1 MLRSVKKLE
10 GLAMGATDG
19 PIGKVTDLYFDDEAW
34 VIRYVVVDTSSWL
47 GGRKVLISP
56 YSMKQPDWTG
66 ETLPVS
72 VTKDQV
78 RNSPGIDSHKP
89 ISRQYEESYL
99 KYYGYPL
106 YWGGEG
112 LWGTSNYPGTL
123 PMGMIAEPQ
132 RVHDGYLRPPSK
144 GGTGADPHLRSCQ
157 TVTGYHI
164 RARDGEIGHVQ
175 GFLVD
180 DSSWSL
186 RYLIVNTSNWWIGH
200 QVLVSPEWI
209 KDVDWAESVVTI
221 DLDRQSIKESP
232 TYDADAPLARE
243 AEGALYTH
251 YNRDNYWLD
260 PKSRAAA

>member
-1 MLRSVKKLE
+1 MLRSVQKLT
-10 GLAMGATDG
+10 GLAIGATDG
-19 PIGKVTDLYFDDEAW
+19 LIGKVTDLYFDDQSW
-34 VIRYVVVDTSSWL
+34 VIRYAVVDTTGWL

-56 YSMKQPDWTG
+56 YSMRQPDWAG

-72 VTKDQV
+72 VTREQV

-99 KYYGYPL
+99 GYYGYPF
-106 YWGGEG
+106 YWGGVG
-112 LWGTSNYPGTL
+112 LWGATNYPGTT
-123 PMGMIAEPQ
+123 PVG
-132 RVHDGYLRPPSK
+132 DGYLRAHTRRD
-144 GGTGADPHLRSCQ
+144 TGADPHLRSCQ

-164 RARDGEIGHVQ
+164 RAKDGEIGHVQ

-180 DSSWSL
+180 DSTWAV

-209 KDVDWAESVVTI
+209 RDVDWAESVVTI

-251 YNRDNYWLD
+251 YNRSSYWQD
-260 PKSRAAA
+260 PKARAVA

>member
-1 MLRSVKKLE
+1 MLRSVQKLT
-10 GLAMGATDG
+10 GLAIGATDG
-19 PIGKVTDLYFDDEAW
+19 LIGKLTDLYFDDESW
-34 VIRYVVVDTSSWL
+34 VIRYAVVDTTGWL

-56 YSMKQPDWTG
+56 YSMKQPDWAG

-72 VTKDQV
+72 VTREQV
-78 RNSPGIDSHKP
+78 RHSPGIDSHKP

-99 KYYGYPL
+99 GYYGYPF
-106 YWGGEG
+106 YWGGVG
-112 LWGTSNYPGTL
+112 LWGATNYPATL
-123 PMGMIAEPQ
+123 PTG
-132 RVHDGYLRPPSK
+132 DGYLRAHTRR
-144 GGTGADPHLRSCQ
+144 GTGDDPHLRSCQ

-164 RARDGEIGHVQ
+164 RAKDGEIGHVQ

-180 DSSWSL
+180 DSTWSV
-186 RYLIVNTSNWWIGH
+186 RYLIVNTSNWWVGH

-209 KDVDWAESVVTI
+209 RDVDWAESVVTI

-251 YNRDNYWLD
+251 YNRSSYWQD
-260 PKSRAAA
+260 PKARAVA

>member
-1 MLRSVKKLE
+1 MLRSVQKLT
-10 GLAMGATDG
+10 GLAIGATDG
-19 PIGKVTDLYFDDEAW
+19 SIGKVTDLYFDDEAW

-56 YSMKQPDWTG
+56 YSMSEPDWAA

-72 VTKDQV
+72 VTREQV

-99 KYYGYPL
+99 GYYGYPF
-106 YWGGEG
+106 YWGGTG
-112 LWGTSNYPGTL
+112 LWGASDYPGTL
-123 PMGMIAEPQ
+123 PIGMAPDTYQ
-132 RVHDGYLRPPSK
+132 RHDGYLRAPGKRASD
-144 GGTGADPHLRSCQ
+144 GDPHLRSCQ
-157 TVTGYHI
+157 VVTGYHI

-180 DSSWSL
+180 DSTWSV
-186 RYLIVNTSNWWIGH
+186 RYLIVNTSNWWMGH

-232 TYDADAPLARE
+232 TYDANAPLARE
-243 AEGALYTH
+243 AEGALYSH
-251 YNRDNYWLD
+251 YRRSRYWQD
-260 PKSRAAA
+260 PKARAVA